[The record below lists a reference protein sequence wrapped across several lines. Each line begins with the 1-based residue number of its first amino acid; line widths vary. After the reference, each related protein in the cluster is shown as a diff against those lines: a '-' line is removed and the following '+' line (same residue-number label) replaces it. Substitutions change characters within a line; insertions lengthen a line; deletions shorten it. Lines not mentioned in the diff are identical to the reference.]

1 MPPRRDKEKDDAGP
15 PGAGT
20 LFVYAPNAAPEESRW
35 ESLPTTRP
43 LLTPSPDSLL
53 LRGIADY
60 TYLPASAGGVLGRG
74 KFSTVYR
81 VTAGTSSASGK
92 VFALKHTPLY
102 PHHALIAARLL
113 REPTLLAQLTPHPC
127 LIGVDGFVRT
137 DAHFYLVEECAS
149 SHVPLPQHPLPLRP
163 TRAARLLDQ
172 LVSVVRDCLHAGRV
186 CHRDLKGD
194 NVLVDV
200 ETGNILLL
208 DLGLATHFSASE
220 PKLTTCCGSPAFHS
234 PEIVHAL
241 NNKPGEVT
249 YYGPEIDIWCIALT
263 MLSLL
268 LQTRFPLGPT
278 HTSRQV
284 MRERAM
290 DVLQELDEL
299 YPPEAP
305 WQGMGLA
312 TSAALSEAERQ
323 AEAEAWPRVRNAMNV
338 FVDLDRQRRMTAF
351 NEYDVGDEMRKR
363 VHDYKAPETFKTTS
377 FIPAEIK
384 YTLPLYLD
392 QEHPDQLGPI
402 VLRNPTGEPPKRII
416 SYLKYLLRSA
426 GILYHHVP
434 DTHPVIL
441 QLVLP
446 IPPPTPVPEPAANG
460 SAEAGPSRVSWIP
473 SLLGMGKKPQPPG
486 RSASVPPLS
495 SPRSQSPAGQ
505 SQKGK
510 KAWSQQVWLR
520 IEVEKPAPKSR
531 PPSSRGGSRV
541 PSRAPSRNRD
551 PSSKPGSRG
560 PSASGSRR
568 VKAPTEDMLSLT
580 LTERLHHHTVT
591 TTSTSE
597 TVNGHVAVT
606 TQTTELS
613 LESVTE
619 GEVPLAIQ
627 APRHLHWAVPPSPS
641 PLSRQVTPDSGP
653 PSPTTS
659 RPPGARRTPSASG
672 GPRGS
677 PRVILYLTEPRG
689 YELVRKALSAAVPT
703 STRPATDTPPPV
715 SPAVALAIPLS
726 GSSGNSSS
734 ASTSDAE
741 DEQVEERGRAR
752 SKETPPERDARS
764 ETVRPGTKGDATR
777 QAVSVSPK
785 SRPLSNHKPKPRSP
799 TSRKERKASA
809 EPAPATG
816 ASTKPR
822 VREPSGFLESFL
834 LGRPGASGLAEPL
847 VAMPRRSSSVPPFT
861 PRPDRRKARE

>member
-1 MPPRRDKEKDDAGP
+1 MAPRRDKENDAGP

-20 LFVYAPNAAPEESRW
+20 LFVYAPNQAPEESRW
-35 ESLPTTRP
+35 ESLPTTVP

-60 TYLPASAGGVLGRG
+60 TYLPASAGGILGRG

-81 VTAGTSSASGK
+81 VTAGATSASGK

-200 ETGNILLL
+200 DTGNILLL

-263 MLSLL
+263 LLSLL

-299 YPPEAP
+299 YPPSAP

-312 TSAALSEAERQ
+312 ASSVLSEAERQ
-323 AEAEAWPRVRNAMNV
+323 AEADAWPRVRNAMNV

-351 NEYDVGDEMRKR
+351 NEYDVGDEMRQR
-363 VHDYKAPETFKTTS
+363 VHDYKAPDTFKTTS
-377 FIPAEIK
+377 FIPTDIK

-392 QEHPDQLGPI
+392 QEHPDQPGPI
-402 VLRNPTGEPPKRII
+402 VLRNPTGEPQKRII

-446 IPPPTPVPEPAANG
+446 IGPVPAEPDPAVNG
-460 SAEAGPSRVSWIP
+460 SADPGPSRVSWIP
-473 SLLGMGKKPQPPG
+473 SLLGIGKKPPPPG
-486 RSASVPPLS
+486 RSASVPPVSTSRS
-495 SPRSQSPAGQ
+495 SSPAGQ
-505 SQKGK
+505 PQKGK
-510 KAWSQQVWLR
+510 KAWSQQV
-520 IEVEKPAPKSR
+520 
-531 PPSSRGGSRV
+531 
-541 PSRAPSRNRD
+541 
-551 PSSKPGSRG
+551 RG
-560 PSASGSRR
+560 PSASSSRR
-568 VKAPTEDMLSLT
+568 AKAPTEDMLSLT
-580 LTERLHHHTVT
+580 LTERLHHHTTVT
-591 TTSTSE
+591 NSAGGI
-597 TVNGHVAVT
+597 NGHATAVSH
-606 TQTTELS
+606 TTEVS

-619 GEVPLAIQ
+619 GQVPLSVHAT
-627 APRHLHWAVPPSPS
+627 RHLQWAAPPSPS

-653 PSPTTS
+653 PSPTAT
-659 RPPGARRTPSASG
+659 RAPGIRREPSNG
-672 GPRGS
+672 GGSRGS

-689 YELVRKALSAAVPT
+689 YELIRKALSAAVPT
-703 STRPATDTPPPV
+703 SNRPATDTPPPV
-715 SPAVALAIPLS
+715 SPATALAIPLS

-741 DEQVEERGRAR
+741 EEQADRGRAR
-752 SKETPPERDARS
+752 SKETPPDRDSRS
-764 ETVRPGTKGDATR
+764 ETVRPGTKGDATPV
-777 QAVSVSPK
+777 AVSVSPK
-785 SRPLSNHKPKPRSP
+785 SRPLSNHKTKARSP
-799 TSRKERKASA
+799 KSQKEREGSVGT
-809 EPAPATG
+809 PTG
-816 ASTKPR
+816 VAAKPR

-834 LGRPGASGLAEPL
+834 LGRPGSSSAEPL

-861 PRPDRRKARE
+861 PRPDRRKQRE